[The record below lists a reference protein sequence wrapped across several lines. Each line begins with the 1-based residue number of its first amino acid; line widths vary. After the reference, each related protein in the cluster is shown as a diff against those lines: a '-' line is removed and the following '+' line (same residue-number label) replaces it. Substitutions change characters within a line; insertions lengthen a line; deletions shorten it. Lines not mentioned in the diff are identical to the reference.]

1 MGLEKIFYVWLVKVA
16 KREEIESGFEILL
29 YWSFGLVFF
38 IELKYLSLI
47 L

>member
-1 MGLEKIFYVWLVKVA
+1 MGFEKIFCVWLAKVI
-16 KREEIESGFEILL
+16 KREEIESGLEMLL
-29 YWSFGLVFF
+29 DWSFGLVFF